1 MLESLSDLLKSQREK
16 PCIIDSGRS
25 LSYKELDL
33 ESSRLAAFIAR
44 SKVSR
49 ALVFLPNSWQFVVSM
64 YGVLKSGATC
74 VPIDYR
80 STPRE
85 LKFFVENSKSDLIIT
100 SKSKSSYVDFFPN
113 RIEIETEPSSFSFNL
128 ANETVENY
136 QAAKVE
142 PALLLYT
149 GGTTGFPKGVML
161 SHKNILHVLASL
173 SNVWQMR
180 MGAEIVAQVL
190 PMTHSGGLNC
200 GVNSAI
206 FNGGTTVILRKFD
219 PKALLDLIEKY
230 RITAFAGVPTIYN
243 SLVRVEEIRSRD
255 LSSLRICF
263 SSGAALSPETARVFK
278 EVTGITITTGWGLTE
293 ASPQLTVSPLGV
305 FKEHYVGL
313 PLSQTEVVAMDDQKK
328 ILGKD
333 MIGEL
338 AAKGPQVMMG
348 YWQEE
353 QETKNTIT
361 SEGWLLTGDIGYI
374 SDDGVYLVGRKKET
388 INSGGYKIWPNE
400 IEHVLMENE
409 HVLEAAVIGTRDE
422 YFGEIVKAFVVL
434 KSNAT
439 EKDLAE
445 FCKARLS
452 SYKVPKVFEFRE
464 SLPKSS
470 VGKIL
475 RIALAAE
482 ENSSQQK
489 NKEVTK

>member
-1 MLESLSDLLKSQREK
+1 MDSLTELLRFRQDK
-16 PCIIDSGRS
+16 PCIVDGSRS
-25 LSYKELDL
+25 LSYRELDD
-33 ESSRLAAFIAR
+33 ESARLASFVAR

-49 ALVFLPNSWQFVVSM
+49 ILVFLPNSWQFVVSM

-74 VPIDYR
+74 IPIDYR
-80 STPRE
+80 STARE
-85 LKFFVENSKSDLIIT
+85 LKFFIENSKSDLIIT
-100 SKSKSSYVDFFPN
+100 SRSKSDFVEFFPN
-113 RIEIETEPSSFSFNL
+113 RIEIETEPSSSPFKF

-136 QAAKVE
+136 EVVKVN

-161 SHKNILHVLASL
+161 SHENILHVLASL
-173 SNVWQMR
+173 SKVWQMR
-180 MGAEIVAQVL
+180 EGEELVCQVL

-200 GVNSAI
+200 GVNCAI

-219 PKALLDLIEKY
+219 PKALLDLIEKH

-243 SLVRVEEIRSRD
+243 SLTRVEDIGRRD

-263 SSGAALSPETARVFK
+263 SSGAALSPETAKIFK
-278 EVTGITITTGWGLTE
+278 EKTGITITAGWGLTE
-293 ASPQLTVSPLGV
+293 ASPQLTVSPRGV
-305 FKEHYVGL
+305 FKENYVGL
-313 PLSQTEVVAMDDQKK
+313 PLPQTEVVAMDDQKQ
-328 ILGKD
+328 ILGKGV
-333 MIGEL
+333 IGEL

-353 QETKNTIT
+353 QETKKTIT
-361 SEGWLLTGDIGYI
+361 SDGWLLTGDIGYV
-374 SDDGVYLVGRKKET
+374 SDDGVYLVGRRKET

-409 HVLEAAVIGTRDE
+409 HVLEAAVIGSKDE

-434 KSNAT
+434 KSDAT
-439 EKDLAE
+439 EKELAE
-445 FCKARLS
+445 FCRDRLS

-475 RIALAAE
+475 RLALAE
-482 ENSSQQK
+482 EDSSQQK
-489 NKEVTK
+489 NQKVGN